1 MKITKTQLREIIRE
15 EMTSLNEA
23 RKSKD
28 TTGVRFA
35 EAVYNNVSTIE
46 SLVLRDKKDV
56 SEVLTSFAT
65 PLLNSIKATL
75 QHNYKPNPQ
84 PAYTSKRDIQ
94 NYGDYSNEQRIVM
107 FKKSLKELQKVAE
120 DLIKRPSKVGVT
132 KLVNAHREWW
142 NNNYGA
148 NIGLNGK
155 LYNSIIESKKSQLK
169 EIIREELSKLS

>member
-1 MKITKTQLREIIRE
+1 MKLTKTQLREIIRE
-15 EMTSLNEA
+15 EIKSINEVN
-23 RKSKD
+23 KSKD
-28 TTGVRFA
+28 AIGIRFA
-35 EAVYNNVSTIE
+35 EAVYNNVSTIG

-75 QHNYKPNPQ
+75 QHNYKPNLK

-94 NYGDYSNEQRIVM
+94 NYGDYSNEQRILM

-132 KLVNAHREWW
+132 KLVNVHRDWW
-142 NNNYGA
+142 NNNYGS
-148 NIGLNGK
+148 NIALNGK
-155 LYNSIIESKKSQLK
+155 IHNTIIQ
-169 EIIREELSKLS
+169 

>member
-1 MKITKTQLREIIRE
+1 MKLTKTQLREIIRE
-15 EMTSLNEA
+15 EIKSINEVN
-23 RKSKD
+23 KSKD
-28 TTGVRFA
+28 AIGIRFA

-75 QHNYKPNPQ
+75 QHNYKPNLK

-94 NYGDYSNEQRIVM
+94 NYGDYSNEQRILM

-132 KLVNAHREWW
+132 KLVNVHRDWW
-142 NNNYGA
+142 NNNYGS
-148 NIGLNGK
+148 NIALNGK
-155 LYNSIIESKKSQLK
+155 IHNTIIQ
-169 EIIREELSKLS
+169 